1 MFYGQFTPNCSVIL
15 RFRLELQKKKKTE
28 KKSMSVR
35 KKVRKSTT
43 TKLPDSL
50 SRQNSQNMQKL
61 SVELSD
67 LRPVLYTSQPPIAK
81 IEISKMRERWARK
94 SAKEQFDGQFLM
106 SADKRGVNQQ
116 QVRLQSRAWKY

>member
-1 MFYGQFTPNCSVIL
+1 
-15 RFRLELQKKKKTE
+15 
-28 KKSMSVR
+28 MSVR